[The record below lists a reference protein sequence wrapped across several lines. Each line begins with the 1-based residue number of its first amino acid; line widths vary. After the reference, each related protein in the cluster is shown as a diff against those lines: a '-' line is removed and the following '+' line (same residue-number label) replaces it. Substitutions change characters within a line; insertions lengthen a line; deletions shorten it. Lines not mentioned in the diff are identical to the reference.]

1 MNRPNDEAKRWLISL
16 LLAAPAFIP
25 LVAHYIGFSRIGLWP
40 TGFIQNDMPYYMAN
54 ARELSDSGGF
64 HLAYGNPFSFRY
76 ETPRIYFQPLTVLFG
91 LLERATGADP
101 GILFAA
107 VGVIGATVCVRLAM
121 SLFDRFAPHDQPG
134 RSFALVAFI
143 WGGGLLMV
151 GGLIF
156 SLLHGV
162 HAQAMLFYD
171 PAQGWWFMNLGRN
184 LVFST
189 EAVYHAI
196 FFGAILLVLGMRY
209 KGALAALA
217 LMSVSH
223 PFTGIQLLLIVIA
236 WSLVELLLIR
246 SKAVPL
252 WFAVACIGLAIAHA
266 AYYLMYLNSFAE
278 HRILQE
284 QWTLP
289 LVLPLESFVLASI
302 PVLAFVVWRMRSRER
317 ARAIF
322 SLPQNRLLVV
332 WFGVTLILINHDLV
346 MRPVQPVHFTRGYQ
360 WIPLFL
366 LAAPAMMAMF
376 ARLGALRRRGIAMLA
391 TVAALGIIVSDNA
404 IWLGIRGAQAL
415 GLASNHFSQAF
426 EFGSTFT
433 PRARSALGFGLT
445 REELEVLRVMN
456 DSANRGFVVVSADPI
471 LGYLATVYTPL
482 RSWRSHHANTPQSE
496 RRDEELHRFFNG
508 ERAVAE
514 WDRLPVLFV
523 FLQKQPWRER
533 MSLLR
538 GNEPAVV
545 LQNPAYV
552 VIRRPPLEEAR
563 NNRASSVL
571 LQASIRIAFDPSG
584 RGRLTP

>member
-1 MNRPNDEAKRWLISL
+1 MNRPNSEARRWLISL

-25 LVAHYIGFSRIGLWP
+25 LIAHYIGFSRIGLWP
-40 TGFIQNDMPYYMAN
+40 TGFIYADMPYYMAN

-91 LLERATGADP
+91 ILERSTGADP

-107 VGVIGATVCVRLAM
+107 VGVIGAIVCVRLAM
-121 SLFDRFAPHDQPG
+121 SLFDRFAPKDLPG
-134 RSFALVAFI
+134 RSFALVAFV

-171 PAQGWWFMNLGRN
+171 PGQGWWFMNLGRN

-196 FFGAILLVLGMRY
+196 FFGAILLVLGGKY
-209 KGALAALA
+209 AGALAALA

-252 WFAVACIGLAIAHA
+252 WFPVACIGLAVAHVG
-266 AYYLMYLNSFAE
+266 YYLIYLNTFAE

-289 LVLPLESFVLASI
+289 LLLPFESFALASV
-302 PVLAFVVWRMRSRER
+302 PVLAFVIWRMRSRER
-317 ARAIF
+317 VRAIF
-322 SLPQNRLLVV
+322 SLPQNRLLLV
-332 WFGVTLILINHDLV
+332 WFGVTLILINHDRV
-346 MRPVQPVHFTRGYQ
+346 MRPVQPLHFTRGYQ

-366 LAAPAMMAMF
+366 LAAPAIMAMF
-376 ARLGALRRRGIAMLA
+376 ARLRALRPRRIAVLA
-391 TVAALGIIVSDNA
+391 TAAALAIFVSDNA

-415 GLASNHFSQAF
+415 GLASNHFSEAF
-426 EFGSTFT
+426 ESRTT
-433 PRARSALGFGLT
+433 VTTRAKSALGFGLT
-445 REELEVLRVMN
+445 KEELQVLRVMN

-471 LGYLATVYTPL
+471 LGYLTTLYSPL
-482 RSWRSHHANTPQSE
+482 RSWRSHHANTPESV
-496 RRDEELHRFFNG
+496 RRDEELHQFFNG

-523 FLQKQPWRER
+523 FKQEQPWRER
-533 MSLLR
+533 MRLLR
-538 GNEPAVV
+538 GNEAAVA

-552 VIRRPPLEEAR
+552 VIRRPPLEGAR
-563 NNRASSVL
+563 NNRA
-571 LQASIRIAFDPSG
+571 PSAE
-584 RGRLTP
+584 L